1 MLEQRHAT
9 QPALAIGQRELR
21 ALGEVGAPSDES
33 RRREQIDLFM
43 KSEYSQRDDHDARRV
58 GSRHARVRDV
68 SYDEA
73 TQRLEETFAS
83 DGATYYVVTAR
94 QAVQGYFVSCN
105 EL

>member
-1 MLEQRHAT
+1 MLRSQRSRSVNANCVRWERWVRRAT
-9 QPALAIGQRELR
+9 S
-21 ALGEVGAPSDES
+21 LGGVS
-33 RRREQIDLFM
+33 R
-43 KSEYSQRDDHDARRV
+43 SEYSQRNDHDARRV

-94 QAVQGYFVSCN
+94 QAVQGDFVSCN